1 MCFSAGEY
9 LGIPACVDDPREV
22 LDSTHENLGNIPLEI
37 LTYLSTYLTHIV
49 DETLLDGLY
58 QGTAMGCINNLT
70 EIQAGLERISNT
82 PIPVAYSIAIA
93 QVTWVYVLLL
103 PMQLWNFLGW
113 LTIPGTIFAAY
124 IILSFERIGRE
135 IEDPFGTDVNDLP
148 QDQYC
153 RELAADF
160 DVLTRSPAPTA
171 REWMPVAAN
180 KVLYPLSLTGYDSW
194 VGRSL
199 AEIREAL
206 RVKAITRATT
216 RVAKKFMPDEETPL
230 LLGEDRV

>member
-1 MCFSAGEY
+1 M
-9 LGIPACVDDPREV
+9 GIPACEENPREV
-22 LDSTHENLGNIPLEI
+22 LEASNDNLGNLPLEI
-37 LTYLSTYLTHIV
+37 LTYLSTYIKHV
-49 DETLLDGLY
+49 ADEKLLDGAHV
-58 QGTAMGCINNLT
+58 GTAMGCLTNLT
-70 EIQAGLERISNT
+70 EIQGGLERISNT

-113 LTIPGTIFAAY
+113 LTIPGTVFASY

-135 IEDPFGTDVNDLP
+135 IEDPFGHDVNDLP
-148 QDQYC
+148 LDQYC

-160 DVLTRSPAPTA
+160 DVLTRAPAAPPP
-171 REWMPVAAN
+171 RWMGGAAN

-194 VGRSL
+194 VARPL

-216 RVAKKFMPDEETPL
+216 RVRRDGPDEETPL
-230 LLGEDRV
+230 LEEV

>member
-1 MCFSAGEY
+1 M
-9 LGIPACVDDPREV
+9 
-22 LDSTHENLGNIPLEI
+22 
-37 LTYLSTYLTHIV
+37 TYLSTYIKHV
-49 DETLLDGLY
+49 ADQKLLDGMH
-58 QGTAMGCINNLT
+58 QGTAMGCITNLT
-70 EIQAGLERISNT
+70 EIQGGLERISNT

-103 PMQLWNFLGW
+103 PMQLWHFLGW
-113 LTIPGTIFAAY
+113 FTIPGTMFASY

-160 DVLTRSPAPTA
+160 DVLTRAPATQA
-171 REWMPVAAN
+171 HEWMHVGAN
-180 KVLYPLSLTGYDSW
+180 KVLYPLSLTGFDSW
-194 VGRSL
+194 VDRSL

-216 RVAKKFMPDEETPL
+216 RLGPRMPDEETPL
-230 LLGEDRV
+230 LGEV